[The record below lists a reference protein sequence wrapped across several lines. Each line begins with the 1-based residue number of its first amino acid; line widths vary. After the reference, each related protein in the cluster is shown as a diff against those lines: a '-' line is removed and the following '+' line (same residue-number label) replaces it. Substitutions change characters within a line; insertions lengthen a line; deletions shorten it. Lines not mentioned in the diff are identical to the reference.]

1 MNQDIFI
8 KGKLV
13 ALRNKLAEDAELDY
27 SWRVDPEL
35 AALDATTPLR
45 MTYTSFL
52 RIAEDE
58 IRYPVP
64 WSKRFAI
71 ETLEGTMIGNC
82 MYYDISS
89 SRSEAELGIMIGD
102 DAFWGNGYGTDAVT
116 TLLRHIFTETDLDR
130 IYLHTLS
137 WNTRALK
144 AFTKSGFRE
153 IGEVHRSG
161 QNFIQMEILRDEWN
175 HHNPTPLTQD
185 STLEADTVRED

>member
-8 KGKLV
+8 KGNLV
-13 ALRNKLAEDAELDY
+13 ALRNKLVEDAELDY

-45 MTYTSFL
+45 MTYADFL

-82 MYYDISS
+82 MYYDIDYA
-89 SRSEAELGIMIGD
+89 RGQAEMGILIGD
-102 DAFWGNGYGTDAVT
+102 REYWNLGYGSDAVE
-116 TLLRHIFTETDLDR
+116 TLVTHIFTDTTLNR

-137 WNTRALK
+137 WNIRAQKSFKKCGFIELGPV
-144 AFTKSGFRE
+144 TKSGYDFIMMELVKESWQADPKRLA
-153 IGEVHRSG
+153 SG
-161 QNFIQMEILRDEWN
+161 
-175 HHNPTPLTQD
+175 
-185 STLEADTVRED
+185 

>member
-45 MTYTSFL
+45 MTYASFL

-82 MYYDISS
+82 MYYDIDYA
-89 SRSEAELGIMIGD
+89 RGQAEMGILIGD
-102 DAFWGNGYGTDAVT
+102 REYWNLGYGSDAVE
-116 TLLRHIFTETDLDR
+116 TLVTHIFTDTTLNR

-137 WNTRALK
+137 WNIRAQKSFKKCGFVELGPVTK
-144 AFTKSGFRE
+144 AGYD
-153 IGEVHRSG
+153 
-161 QNFIQMEILRDEWN
+161 FIMMELVKESWQA
-175 HHNPTPLTQD
+175 TQK
-185 STLEADTVRED
+185 LLC

>member
-1 MNQDIFI
+1 MNTDIFI
-8 KGKLV
+8 RGVLV
-13 ALRNKLAEDAELDY
+13 ALRHKLAEDAELDY

-82 MYYDISS
+82 MYYDIDYA
-89 SRSEAELGIMIGD
+89 RGQAEMGILIGD
-102 DAFWGNGYGTDAVT
+102 REYWNLGYGSDAVE
-116 TLLRHIFTETDLDR
+116 TLVTHIFTDTTLNR

-137 WNTRALK
+137 WSIRAQKSFKKCGFIELGPV
-144 AFTKSGFRE
+144 TKSGYEFIMMELVKESWQADQKRLA
-153 IGEVHRSG
+153 SG
-161 QNFIQMEILRDEWN
+161 
-175 HHNPTPLTQD
+175 
-185 STLEADTVRED
+185 